1 MALTNEEAHALSRKR
16 GTSWVYETARF
27 VLTPIA
33 AVWYRFKV
41 TGREY
46 VPPEGPVII
55 APNHKSFY
63 DSFFIGLATTRH
75 LHFMAK
81 TELFEGKKTARLLS
95 GLGAFPVRRGT
106 ADPDALETAR
116 LHLEQGRVLAIFPEG
131 TRHRDPATLREPRR
145 GVGRLA
151 IEAGAP
157 IVPCAI
163 TGTDKLFAWGWFPKP
178 MKVQVSFA
186 PAISPAELEA
196 TPEAAQDLIENRV
209 WPEVHREFT
218 RLRANPGLIAA
229 ILAALG
235 AAGGTVGDR
244 SRQPSRSSSKA
255 GMSTSGTG
263 PSSMAVLVGG
273 RQSRSGRPDQYA
285 RSRSSAP
292 AWHA

>member
-1 MALTNEEAHALSRKR
+1 MALTNEEAHALSRER
-16 GTSWVYETARF
+16 GTSWVYETARV

-33 AVWYRFKV
+33 ATWYRLKV

-46 VPPEGPVII
+46 VPEEGPVII

-81 TELFEGKKTARLLS
+81 TELFEGKKSARLLS

-116 LHLEQGRVLAIFPEG
+116 IHLSKGRVLAMFPEG
-131 TRHRDPATLREPRR
+131 TRHRDPETLREPHK

-151 IEAGAP
+151 IEAKAP

-178 MKVQVSFA
+178 VKVQVSFA
-186 PAISPAELEA
+186 PAIMPAELEA
-196 TPEAAQDLIENRV
+196 TPEAAQDLIENQV
-209 WPEVHREFT
+209 WPEVEREFK
-218 RLRANPGLIAA
+218 RLRSNPGLIAA
-229 ILAALG
+229 LLAGLG
-235 AAGGTVGDR
+235 AAGGGVAYH
-244 SRQPSRSSSKA
+244 QQQSKKKRRVPTPKVA
-255 GMSTSGTG
+255 KKLRRNKKKG
-263 PSSMAVLVGG
+263 PFKNV
-273 RQSRSGRPDQYA
+273 RR
-285 RSRSSAP
+285 
-292 AWHA
+292 